1 MLVFPALPLD
11 CFAFAFPIFQCGRV
25 QDVEMIPIKADSR
38 GWCLSDR
45 SLHFASVV
53 DLVMHYQKNSLKEV
67 STVLDIALTY
77 PIKRA
82 EVCTYACAPFD
93 YCYNPNSC
101 VSGLYTIFEMVP
113 GNRLLN
119 TQLSHFSITPQ

>member
-1 MLVFPALPLD
+1 
-11 CFAFAFPIFQCGRV
+11 
-25 QDVEMIPIKADSR
+25 MIPIKANSH

-67 STVLDIALTY
+67 STVLDITLTY

-82 EVCTYACAPFD
+82 EVCTYVCTPFD
-93 YCYNPNSC
+93 FAIILILVCLVYIPYLKWC
-101 VSGLYTIFEMVP
+101 
-113 GNRLLN
+113 
-119 TQLSHFSITPQ
+119 